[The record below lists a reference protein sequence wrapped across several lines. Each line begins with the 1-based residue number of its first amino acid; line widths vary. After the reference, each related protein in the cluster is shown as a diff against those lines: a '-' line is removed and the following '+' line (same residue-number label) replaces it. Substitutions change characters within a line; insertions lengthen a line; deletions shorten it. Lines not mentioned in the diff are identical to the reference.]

1 MARWWR
7 PARLWHRH
15 ETRDE
20 SASAGD
26 STDQTLPL
34 RAHYL
39 RRLDRLVVLHG
50 RPALTE
56 QERRFVNHALDA
68 TYRDCV
74 SVGARQ
80 QARAMLGL
88 PQQ

>member
-7 PARLWHRH
+7 PARLWHQH
-15 ETRDE
+15 ETPATA
-20 SASAGD
+20 ASE
-26 STDQTLPL
+26 TDQALPFQEL
-34 RAHYL
+34 YL
-39 RRLDRLVVLHG
+39 RRLHRLVLLNA
-50 RPALTE
+50 RPALTDE
-56 QERRFVNHALDA
+56 ERRLLNHALDV

-88 PQQ
+88 PRH